1 MMRRVLWVCAAVI
14 VASTAVAAAGT
25 PVATAAAPALTLS
38 AAPAQVEYGKQV
50 TLNVTGAVPQSTLQ
64 LSQQAAGQ
72 AAFSAMAPLTADAG
86 GQATWTGKPDST
98 TVYRVE
104 FAGDGTWEAAAAET
118 TVAVSPRLA
127 LVTSTASAYPGQRV
141 LIRVAA
147 FPEQPGAAV
156 IIEARVGGTWKT
168 WKTLTLDN
176 DSRAAA
182 AWRPAKSGTFVFRA
196 TTAAGAAFAA
206 GAGKEKPVKVKRAT
220 QYGVPYSAPHL
231 ILTDRS
237 QYRLY
242 YFEHG
247 QIVRVFNCVLGRPGL
262 ETPLGHF
269 QVYSKGINP
278 GGPFG
283 VRVLWYHG
291 GHGIH
296 GTNEPWL
303 LSRFPRNFS
312 HGCTRMLNPN
322 ALWLFDHCPVGT
334 PVWNVL

>member
-1 MMRRVLWVCAAVI
+1 MVLRRLLVLGIVALLLGVCAEAGADV
-14 VASTAVAAAGT
+14 AVAATPALSLSATPGAVVYGGEVTLAVAGAVPGSSLALSAVPAGAPAPM
-25 PVATAAAPALTLS
+25 PVAT
-38 AAPAQVEYGKQV
+38 
-50 TLNVTGAVPQSTLQ
+50 
-64 LSQQAAGQ
+64 
-72 AAFSAMAPLTADAG
+72 LTADASG
-86 GQATWTGKPDST
+86 AAAATVRPDST
-98 TVYRVE
+98 TVYRIE
-104 FAGDGTWEAAAAET
+104 FAGDGTWAAAAAET

-147 FPEQPGAAV
+147 FPDQPGAAV
-156 IIEARVGGTWKT
+156 TVEARVGGTWKT
-168 WKTLTLDN
+168 WKTLTLDK

-182 AWRPAKSGTFVFRA
+182 AWRPAKSGTYVFRA

-206 GAGKEKPVKVKRAT
+206 AAGREKPVKVKRAT
-220 QYGVPYSAPHL
+220 QYGVPSSAPHL

-247 QIVRVFNCVLGRPGL
+247 EIVRVFNCVLGRPGL